1 MLTICGRVRDGT
13 PELGAACTA
22 ARGLRSPADGLPNGF
37 VCSLPA
43 TQGDAG
49 TRSEKHDRP
58 GGGIFIRFKVAYA
71 IVC

>member
-1 MLTICGRVRDGT
+1 MLTVGGRVRDGT
-13 PELGAACTA
+13 PELGAACAA
-22 ARGLRSPADGLPNGF
+22 ARDLGSPADSLPKGS

-49 TRSEKHDRP
+49 MRSEKHDRP
-58 GGGIFIRFKVAYA
+58 GGGIFKCFSVADA